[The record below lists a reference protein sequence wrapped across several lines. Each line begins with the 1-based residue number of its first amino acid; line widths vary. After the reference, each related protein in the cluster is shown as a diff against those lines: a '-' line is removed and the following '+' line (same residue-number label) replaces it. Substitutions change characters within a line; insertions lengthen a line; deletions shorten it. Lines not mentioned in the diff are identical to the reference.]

1 MGNPFGYDAALK
13 IGVSLPLDLSFSVSG
28 PEVAKVE
35 IVDIVV
41 ELSVQNVS
49 NTISCVEW
57 D

>member
-1 MGNPFGYDAALK
+1 MGNPFGSDALLK
-13 IGVSLPLDLSFSVSG
+13 MGVCLPLGLSFSVSG
-28 PEVAKVE
+28 PEVAKDE

-49 NTISCVEW
+49 NTISCLEW